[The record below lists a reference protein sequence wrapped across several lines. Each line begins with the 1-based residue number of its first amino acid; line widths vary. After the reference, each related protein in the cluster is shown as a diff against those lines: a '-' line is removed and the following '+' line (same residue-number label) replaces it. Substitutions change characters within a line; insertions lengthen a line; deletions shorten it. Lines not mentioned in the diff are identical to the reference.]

1 MYNKFG
7 FNFLKDKGKF
17 WTNTDSNKELNRLM
31 NYAKN
36 VSLIN
41 WKKDNTKIIKKIM
54 EYDSD
59 NKEFQKI
66 ILNS

>member
-7 FNFLKDKGKF
+7 LKFLNERGKF
-17 WTNTDSNKELNRLM
+17 WTNFDSDKEFNRLM

-36 VSLIN
+36 VTSTN

-54 EYDSD
+54 DYDPD

-66 ILNS
+66 IF